1 MEKTKK
7 NSLEFIKGLLIT
19 TLILMAIFILADLYT
34 PVKRLLF
41 GDKLSFNEIIAY
53 IKIQKQLPV
62 LIAASVALE
71 LGRNRKS

>member
-1 MEKTKK
+1 MKKTKK
-7 NSLEFIKGLLIT
+7 NSLEFIIGLLIT
-19 TLILMAIFILADLYT
+19 TLILMAVFVLADLYT

-41 GDKLSFNEIIAY
+41 GDKLSFNEIISY

>member
-1 MEKTKK
+1 MKKTKK
-7 NSLEFIKGLLIT
+7 NSLEFIIGLLIT
-19 TLILMAIFILADLYT
+19 TLILMAVFVLADLYT

-41 GDKLSFNEIIAY
+41 GDKLGFNEIISY